1 MARIEIYRDQ
11 ALVERIDLAEAS
23 YKIGRRPDNR
33 IVLPDL
39 TVSRLHARLFYDT
52 PGRCWLLENLSQ
64 TNPVRINL
72 EKITR
77 PHILFDGDRISI
89 GVFTLVF
96 REGESI

>member
-11 ALVERIDLAEAS
+11 ALVERIALTDGS

-39 TVSRLHARLFYDT
+39 TVSRLHARLFYDAT
-52 PGRCWLLENLSQ
+52 GRCWLLENLSQ

-77 PHILFDGDRISI
+77 PQVLFDGDQIYI

-96 REGESI
+96 REGEG

>member
-1 MARIEIYRDQ
+1 VARIEIDRDQ
-11 ALVERIDLAEAS
+11 ALVQRIDVADGS

-39 TVSRLHARLFYDT
+39 TVSRLHARLFYD
-52 PGRCWLLENLSQ
+52 PSGRCWLLENLSR

-77 PHILFDGDRISI
+77 PQVLFDGDQIYI
-89 GVFTLVF
+89 GVFRLVF
-96 REGESI
+96 REG